1 MKITCGSTCRLVGP
15 PGGQKHVDT
24 ICEAYNQCDYQ
35 TSLGNQYFKVCSLIG
50 RISKHVWEVTSL
62 TQIHTMWRHR
72 GHCQTPWA
80 TSRWGS
86 WWPAPSPPSP
96 SAHSPPAQARGS
108 SLQQTNT
115 QSQAILSSC
124 LGFDSLYI
132 ETKEKG
138 LISSTSVMYLVR
150 WWWGGMGPEKLWGN
164 TASHTHS
171 IQDHSLV
178 RNKD

>member
-24 ICEAYNQCDYQ
+24 ICKAYNQCDYQ

-50 RISKHVWEVTSL
+50 RISKHVWEVMSL
-62 TQIHTMWRHR
+62 TQIRTMWRHR

-108 SLQQTNT
+108 ITPADKHTIPGHSPPV
-115 QSQAILSSC
+115 
-124 LGFDSLYI
+124 DSLYI

-138 LISSTSVMYLVR
+138 LIQFYQLNICNVPS
-150 WWWGGMGPEKLWGN
+150 
-164 TASHTHS
+164 
-171 IQDHSLV
+171 
-178 RNKD
+178 